1 VLQHLSRYFFISKTK
16 YSLKPGDI
24 YDSAKLHFNQQHAML
39 LCSGDEDNA
48 ATKYV
53 DEALKKGC
61 LTVYLPI
68 NGDNNNNA
76 SHTSEMASSERIA
89 YEENVNRGNLL
100 TLDIR
105 TFYNFALA
113 GDLQPFEELKVLIE
127 EAIEERIASKGNY
140 DDDDEVII
148 VAEVAAELN
157 RNEKFDECI
166 KVEAWWQ
173 KTHSE
178 WLHKGLKV
186 AIICPHLIPKLDKDE
201 FTHYRE
207 AIASLHEIVVESG
220 TEQ

>member
-1 VLQHLSRYFFISKTK
+1 MLLYRGDEENAVTK
-16 YSLKPGDI
+16 YLS
-24 YDSAKLHFNQQHAML
+24 
-39 LCSGDEDNA
+39 
-48 ATKYV
+48 
-53 DEALKKGC
+53 EALRKGY
-61 LTVYLPI
+61 LTVYLPLTA
-68 NGDNNNNA
+68 NNNNNNNSSPLSKIA
-76 SHTSEMASSERIA
+76 LSESMD
-89 YEENVNRGNLL
+89 YKENMNQGNLL
-100 TLDIR
+100 TFDTR

-127 EAIEERIASKGNY
+127 EAIEEKRILSKKKVANE
-140 DDDDEVII
+140 EVIVVV
-148 VAEVAAELN
+148 VAGVAAELN

-166 KVEAWWQ
+166 KVEGWWQ

-186 AIICPHLIPKLDKDE
+186 AVICPHIRPKLDKDE